1 MKNNIYICFYELLIT
16 MSSSSK
22 KKKRDTSPMPA
33 TGAGLMRYYDED
45 LPGVK
50 IGPWYVIAFSV
61 ILILSV
67 IVGNI
72 FYQGT

>member
-1 MKNNIYICFYELLIT
+1 
-16 MSSSSK
+16 MSSSQKK

-50 IGPWYVIAFSV
+50 IGPWYVVGLSIILIVAV
-61 ILILSV
+61 IL
-67 IVGNI
+67 GNV
-72 FYQGT
+72 FYVMPS

>member
-1 MKNNIYICFYELLIT
+1 
-16 MSSSSK
+16 MSKSQK

-50 IGPWYVIAFSV
+50 IGPWYIVALTV
-61 ILILSV
+61 ILIIAV
-67 IVGNI
+67 ILGNV
-72 FYQGT
+72 FYVAP

>member
-1 MKNNIYICFYELLIT
+1 
-16 MSSSSK
+16 MSKSQK
-22 KKKRDTSPMPA
+22 KTKRDTSPMPA

-50 IGPWYVIAFSV
+50 IGPWYVIGFTV
-61 ILILSV
+61 ILILAV

>member
-1 MKNNIYICFYELLIT
+1 MHLII
-16 MSSSSK
+16 MSRSSRGQ

-50 IGPWYVIAFSV
+50 IGPWYVVAFCF
-61 ILILSV
+61 ILIVAVL
-67 IVGNI
+67 VGNI
-72 FYQGT
+72 VY

>member
-1 MKNNIYICFYELLIT
+1 
-16 MSSSSK
+16 MSSSQK

-50 IGPWYVIAFSV
+50 IGPWYVIALAV
-61 ILILSV
+61 ILIIAV
-67 IVGNI
+67 IIGNI
-72 FYQGT
+72 FYIAPT

>member
-1 MKNNIYICFYELLIT
+1 MVT
-16 MSSSSK
+16 MSRSSSSSQK
-22 KKKRDTSPMPA
+22 KKTKRDTSPMPA

-50 IGPWYVIAFSV
+50 IGPWYIVIFSV
-61 ILILSV
+61 ILIIAV

-72 FYQGT
+72 FYAA

>member
-1 MKNNIYICFYELLIT
+1 
-16 MSSSSK
+16 MSSSQK

-50 IGPWYVIAFSV
+50 IGPWYVIVFSV
-61 ILILSV
+61 VLIIAV

-72 FYQGT
+72 FYTAPAP

>member
-1 MKNNIYICFYELLIT
+1 MKNNIYLCFYELLVT
-16 MSSSSK
+16 MSSSGK

-61 ILILSV
+61 ILILAV

>member
-1 MKNNIYICFYELLIT
+1 
-16 MSSSSK
+16 MSRRSSQRSK
-22 KKKRDTSPMPA
+22 QKRDTSPMPA

-50 IGPWYVIAFSV
+50 LGPWYVVGFS
-61 ILILSV
+61 ILLIIVV

-72 FYQGT
+72 VYIAP

>member
-1 MKNNIYICFYELLIT
+1 
-16 MSSSSK
+16 MSKSQK

-50 IGPWYVIAFSV
+50 IGPWYIVALTV
-61 ILILSV
+61 ILIIAV
-67 IVGNI
+67 ILGNI
-72 FYQGT
+72 FYVAP

>member
-1 MKNNIYICFYELLIT
+1 LIKL
-16 MSSSSK
+16 SGSQ
-22 KKKRDTSPMPA
+22 KKKRKDTSPMPA

-50 IGPWYVIAFSV
+50 IGPWYVIAASI
-61 ILILSV
+61 ILIIAV

-72 FYQGT
+72 FYTIGTGT